1 MIFISDYDPF
11 GQGRMVYTIKNG
23 VIEEPDMPYD
33 DGARTI
39 FLYTK
44 GTKGNPPKELREL
57 LRYLGDSRWENAT
70 SKELQR
76 LHRMVTEV
84 KHDGKVGLA
93 YMKSFERDKR
103 LLEKGREE
111 GREEGEA
118 LGRAEGE
125 ALGRAQREAL
135 GRNEKTRIIVTNML
149 RRGMSDEDIRALA
162 ECEQTLIDELRKR

>member
-1 MIFISDYDPF
+1 MKKLEEMSLIDDFLMNSLTSHPVYGREAMKYILGCIFQRSI
-11 GQGRMVYTIKNG
+11 G
-23 VIEEPDMPYD
+23 
-33 DGARTI
+33 
-39 FLYTK
+39 
-44 GTKGNPPKELREL
+44 EL

-70 SKELQR
+70 SKELQK
-76 LHRMVTEV
+76 LHHMVTEV

-103 LLEKGREE
+103 LLER

-125 ALGRAQREAL
+125 ALGRAQGEALGRAEGEAL

-162 ECEQTLIDELRKR
+162 ECEQELIDEVRKA

>member
-1 MIFISDYDPF
+1 MKKLEEMSLIDDFLMNSLTSHPVYGREAMKYILGCIFQRSI
-11 GQGRMVYTIKNG
+11 G
-23 VIEEPDMPYD
+23 
-33 DGARTI
+33 
-39 FLYTK
+39 
-44 GTKGNPPKELREL
+44 EL

-70 SKELQR
+70 SKELQK
-76 LHRMVTEV
+76 LHHMVTEV

-103 LLEKGREE
+103 LLER

-118 LGRAEGE
+118 LGRAQGE
-125 ALGRAQREAL
+125 ALGRAEGEAL

-162 ECEQTLIDELRKR
+162 ECEQELIDEVRKA